1 MKINK
6 AYKFRL
12 EPNAEQEFILNN
24 LVGSA
29 RFVWNQVLAVSFE
42 MFAKNEFINAT
53 NLVNKIMD
61 IKANPEFAFLKTS
74 SNAVS
79 LQQKIRDL
87 ASAWSRFFD
96 SKVHAR
102 LKENKKKPKKPKFFK
117 LADGTEIQLRPLM
130 PRFKRKSDG
139 CDSIRL
145 VQFDKYCR
153 VEGNRVKLPNGVG
166 FVKFRKS
173 QDILGIIKNVT
184 ISKKSGH
191 WYVSFGTER
200 ELEQNPIHPSK
211 TAIGIDLGVSKLVT
225 GSNGQCFKPKSSFK
239 ANQGKLAKLQRQL
252 SRKVLFSQNWKKQNR
267 KIQKLHHHIANI
279 RHDYLHKITTAIS
292 KNHAMI
298 ACEDLKV
305 ANMSKSASGSAT
317 QHGRNVKAKSGLN
330 KSILDQGWGMMI
342 DMLEYKQHWQGG
354 VLIKVNPRYTSQTCF
369 ECKHIAKENRQTQA
383 KFECVKCG
391 HKANADVNAAKNIL
405 SAGHAVLSAEGGC
418 SKGRPMKQKT
428 SDTVRM
434 LPKSLCF

>member
-1 MKINK
+1 M
-6 AYKFRL
+6 
-12 EPNAEQEFILNN
+12 
-24 LVGSA
+24 
-29 RFVWNQVLAVSFE
+29 
-42 MFAKNEFINAT
+42 
-53 NLVNKIMD
+53 
-61 IKANPEFAFLKTS
+61 
-74 SNAVS
+74 S
-79 LQQKIRDL
+79 LQQKVRDL

-96 SKVHAR
+96 LKAHAR

-117 LADGTEIQLRPLM
+117 LTDGTQIQLRPLM

-173 QDILGIIKNVT
+173 QDIIGTIKNIT

-200 ELEQNPIHPSK
+200 ELAQNPIHPS
-211 TAIGIDLGVSKLVT
+211 TSALGIDLGITKLLT
-225 GSNGQCFKPKSSFK
+225 TSDGQTIKPKNSFK
-239 ANQGKLAKLQRQL
+239 INQEKLAKLQRQL
-252 SRKVLFSQNWKKQNR
+252 SKKVKFSENWKKQNR

-279 RHDYLHKITTAIS
+279 RHDYLHKVTTSIS
-292 KNHAMI
+292 KSHAMI

-305 ANMSKSASGSAT
+305 ANMSKSASGT
-317 QHGRNVKAKSGLN
+317 MENKGRHVKAKSGLN
-330 KSILDQGWGMMI
+330 KSILDQGFSMMV
-342 DMLEYKQHWQGG
+342 DMIEYKQQWRGG
-354 VLIKVNPRYTSQTCF
+354 LLIKINPRYTSQTCF
-369 ECKHIAKENRQTQA
+369 ECKHIAKESRQTQS

-391 HKANADVNAAKNIL
+391 YIANADVNAARNIL
-405 SAGHAVLSAEGGC
+405 AAGHAVLSAEGGC

-428 SDTVRM
+428 CDLREKVA
-434 LPKSLCF
+434 

>member
-12 EPNAEQEFILNN
+12 EPNVEQQVILNN

-29 RFVWNQVLAVSFE
+29 RFVWNQMLAMSFE
-42 MFAKNEFINAT
+42 MFANNEFINAT

-61 IKANPEFAFLKTS
+61 LKNNPDFEFLKS
-74 SNAVS
+74 HSNAVS
-79 LQQKIRDL
+79 LQQKVRDL

-96 SKVHAR
+96 PKVHAK
-102 LKENKKKPKKPKFFK
+102 LKENKKKIRKPKFFK

-153 VEGNRVKLPNGVG
+153 IEGNRVKLPNGIG
-166 FVKFRKS
+166 LVKFRKS
-173 QDILGIIKNVT
+173 QDIIGTIKNVT

-191 WYVSFGTER
+191 WYVSFGCER
-200 ELEQNPIHPSK
+200 ELDQNPIHPSK
-211 TAIGIDLGVSKLVT
+211 TAIGIDLGITKLIST
-225 GSNGQCFKPKSSFK
+225 SDGQYIKPKNSFK
-239 ANQGKLAKLQRQL
+239 SNQVKLAKLQRQL
-252 SRKVLFSQNWKKQNR
+252 SRKVLFSQNWQKQNR

-279 RHDYLHKITTAIS
+279 RHDYLHKITTNIS

-298 ACEDLKV
+298 VVEDLKV
-305 ANMSKSASGSAT
+305 VNMSKSASGSAV

-330 KSILDQGWGMMI
+330 KSILDQGWGMMV
-342 DMLEYKQHWQGG
+342 DMIEYKQHWQGG
-354 VLIKVNPRYTSQTCF
+354 LLIKINPRYTSQTCSQ
-369 ECKHIAKENRQTQA
+369 CQHIAKENRRSQA
-383 KFECVKCG
+383 RFECVKCTYV
-391 HKANADVNAAKNIL
+391 ANADFNAARNIL
-405 SAGHAVLSAEGGC
+405 AAGHAVLSAEA
-418 SKGRPMKQKT
+418 
-428 SDTVRM
+428 
-434 LPKSLCF
+434 

>member
-12 EPNAEQEFILNN
+12 EPNAEQEVILNN
-24 LVGSA
+24 LAGSA
-29 RFVWNQVLAVSFE
+29 RFVWNHILAISFA
-42 MFAKNEFINAT
+42 MFAKDEFINAT
-53 NLVNKIMD
+53 NLVNKITEL
-61 IKANPEFAFLKTS
+61 KNNPDFGFLKTQ

-79 LQQKIRDL
+79 LQQKVRDL

-96 SKVHAR
+96 PKAHAR

-117 LADGTEIQLRPLM
+117 LTDGTQIQLRPLM

-173 QDILGIIKNVT
+173 QDIIGTIKNIT

-200 ELEQNPIHPSK
+200 ELAQNPIHPS
-211 TAIGIDLGVSKLVT
+211 TSALGIDLGITKLLT
-225 GSNGQCFKPKSSFK
+225 TSDGQTIKPKNSFK
-239 ANQGKLAKLQRQL
+239 INQEKLAKLQRQL
-252 SRKVLFSQNWKKQNR
+252 SKKVKFSENWKKQNR

-279 RHDYLHKITTAIS
+279 RHDYLHKITTSIS

-305 ANMSKSASGSAT
+305 VNMSKSASGT
-317 QHGRNVKAKSGLN
+317 MENKGRHVKAKSGLN
-330 KSILDQGWGMMI
+330 KSILDQGWGMMV
-342 DMLEYKQHWQGG
+342 DMIEYKQQWRGG
-354 VLIKVNPRYTSQTCF
+354 LLIKINPRYTSQTCF
-369 ECKHIAKENRQTQA
+369 ECKHIAKESRQTQS

-391 HKANADVNAAKNIL
+391 YIANADVNAARNIL
-405 SAGHAVLSAEGGC
+405 AAGHAVLSAEGGC

-428 SDTVRM
+428 CDLRSTVA
-434 LPKSLCF
+434 

>member
-12 EPNAEQEFILNN
+12 EPNAEQEVILNN

-96 SKVHAR
+96 PKVHAR

-200 ELEQNPIHPSK
+200 ELAQNPIHPSK
-211 TAIGIDLGVSKLVT
+211 TAVGIDLGVAKLIAT
-225 GSNGQCFKPKSSFK
+225 SDGQVIKPKNSFK
-239 ANQGKLAKLQRQL
+239 ANQIKLAALQRQL
-252 SRKVLFSQNWKKQNR
+252 SRKVLFSQNWKKHNR

-279 RHDYLHKITTAIS
+279 RHDYLHKITTTIS

-305 ANMSKSASGSAT
+305 ANMSKSASGSMEKK
-317 QHGRNVKAKSGLN
+317 GKNVKAKSGLN
-330 KSILDQGWGMMI
+330 KSILDQGWGMMVN
-342 DMLEYKQHWQGG
+342 MLEYKQQWQGG
-354 VLIKVNPRYTSQTCF
+354 LLIKVNPRYTSQTCF
-369 ECKHIAKENRQTQA
+369 KCKHVAKENRRTQA
-383 KFECVKCG
+383 KFECVECG
-391 HKANADVNAAKNIL
+391 YIANADVNAARNIL
-405 SAGHAVLSAEGGC
+405 AAGHAVLSVEGRC
-418 SKGRPMKQKT
+418 SKGRPLKQKT
-428 SDTVRM
+428 CDGREKVA
-434 LPKSLCF
+434 

>member
-12 EPNAEQEFILNN
+12 EPTVEQEIILNN

-29 RFVWNQVLAVSFE
+29 RFVWNQMLAISFE
-42 MFAKNEFINAT
+42 MFAKDEFINAT

-61 IKANPEFAFLKTS
+61 LKSNPDFEFLKSS

-79 LQQKIRDL
+79 LQQKVRDL

-96 SKVHAR
+96 PKVHAR
-102 LKENKKKPKKPKFFK
+102 LKENKKKSRKPKFFK
-117 LADGTEIQLRPLM
+117 LADGTEIQRRPLM
-130 PRFKRKSDG
+130 PQFKRKSDG

-166 FVKFRKS
+166 LVKFRKS
-173 QDILGIIKNVT
+173 QDIIGIIKNVT
-184 ISKKSGH
+184 ISKKSGR
-191 WYVSFGTER
+191 WYVSFGTEH
-200 ELEQNPIHPSK
+200 EPIENPRHPSK
-211 TAIGIDLGVSKLVT
+211 RAIGLDMGISKLLT
-225 GSNGQCFKPKSSFK
+225 TSNGEYIKPKNSFK
-239 ANQGKLAKLQRQL
+239 VNQVKLAKLQRGL
-252 SRKVLFSQNWKKQNR
+252 AKKVKFSENWKKHNR

-279 RHDYLHKITTAIS
+279 RHDYLHKITTSIS

-305 ANMSKSASGSAT
+305 ANMSKSASGT
-317 QHGRNVKAKSGLN
+317 VENKGHHVKAKSGLN
-330 KSILDQGWGMMI
+330 KSILDQGWGMMVN
-342 DMLEYKQHWQGG
+342 MLEYKQQWRGG
-354 VLIKVNPRYTSQTCF
+354 LLIKVNSRYTSQTCF
-369 ECKHIAKENRQTQA
+369 ECQHIAKENRQTQS

-391 HKANADVNAAKNIL
+391 YVANADFNAARNIL
-405 SAGHAVLSAEGGC
+405 AAGHAVLSAEGGC
-418 SKGRPMKQKT
+418 SKGRPLKQKT
-428 SDTVRM
+428 SNLREKVA
-434 LPKSLCF
+434 

>member
-12 EPNAEQEFILNN
+12 EPNAEQEVILNN

-96 SKVHAR
+96 PKVHAR

-139 CDSIRL
+139 RDSIRL

-200 ELEQNPIHPSK
+200 ELAQNPIHPS
-211 TAIGIDLGVSKLVT
+211 TSAIGIDLGVAKLIAT
-225 GSNGQCFKPKSSFK
+225 SDGQVIKPKNSFK
-239 ANQGKLAKLQRQL
+239 ANQLKLAALQRQL
-252 SRKVLFSQNWKKQNR
+252 SRKVLFSQNWKKQNS

-279 RHDYLHKITTAIS
+279 RHDYLHKITTTIS

-305 ANMSKSASGSAT
+305 ANMSKSASGSMEKK
-317 QHGRNVKAKSGLN
+317 GKNVKAKSGLN
-330 KSILDQGWGMMI
+330 KSILDQGWGMMVN
-342 DMLEYKQHWQGG
+342 MLEYKQQWQGG
-354 VLIKVNPRYTSQTCF
+354 LLIKVNPRYTSQTCF
-369 ECKHIAKENRQTQA
+369 ECKHVAKENRRTQA
-383 KFECVKCG
+383 KFECVECG
-391 HKANADVNAAKNIL
+391 YIANADVNAARNIL
-405 SAGHAVLSAEGGC
+405 AAGHAVLSVEGRC
-418 SKGRPMKQKT
+418 SKGRPLKQKT
-428 SDTVRM
+428 CDGREKVA
-434 LPKSLCF
+434 

>member
-6 AYKFRL
+6 AYQFRL
-12 EPNAEQEFILNN
+12 EPTVEQAVVLNN

-29 RFVWNQVLAVSFE
+29 RFVWNQMLAISFE

-61 IKANPEFAFLKTS
+61 LKNNPDFSFLKS
-74 SNAVS
+74 QSNAVS

-96 SKVHAR
+96 PKVHAR
-102 LKENKKKPKKPKFFK
+102 YKENKKKPRKPKSFK
-117 LADGTEIQLRPLM
+117 LLDGTELQLRPLM
-130 PRFKRKSDG
+130 PQWKRKIDRR
-139 CDSIRL
+139 DSMRL

-173 QDILGIIKNVT
+173 QDIIGTIKNIT

-191 WYVSFGTER
+191 WYVSFGCER
-200 ELEQNPIHPSK
+200 ELDQNPIHPSK
-211 TAIGIDLGVSKLVT
+211 SAIGIDLGVTKLIT
-225 GSNGQCFKPKSSFK
+225 TSEGQHIKPKNSFK
-239 ANQGKLAKLQRQL
+239 ANQIKLAALQRQL

-305 ANMSKSASGSAT
+305 ANMSKSASGT
-317 QHGRNVKAKSGLN
+317 LENKGRNVKAKSGLN

-342 DMLEYKQHWQGG
+342 DMLEYKQHWTGG
-354 VLIKVNPRYTSQTCF
+354 LLVKVNPQYTSQTCSQ
-369 ECKHIAKENRQTQA
+369 CQHIAKENRQTQA
-383 KFECVKCG
+383 KFECVQCG
-391 HKANADVNAAKNIL
+391 YIANADINAARNIL
-405 SAGHAVLSAEGGC
+405 SAGHAVLSVEGGRG
-418 SKGRPMKQKT
+418 KGRPLKQKT
-428 SDTVRM
+428 CDLREKVA
-434 LPKSLCF
+434 

>member
-12 EPNAEQEFILNN
+12 EPNAEQEVILNN

-29 RFVWNQVLAVSFE
+29 RFVWNQMLAVSFE

-96 SKVHAR
+96 PKVHAR

-130 PRFKRKSDG
+130 PRSKRKSDG

-153 VEGNRVKLPNGVG
+153 VDGNRVKLPNGVG
-166 FVKFRKS
+166 FGKFRKS
-173 QDILGIIKNVT
+173 QDILGTIKNVT

-200 ELEQNPIHPSK
+200 ESEKPIHPATS
-211 TAIGIDLGVSKLVT
+211 ALGIDLGVTKLIT
-225 GSNGQCFKPKSSFK
+225 TSNGTVIKPKNSFK
-239 ANQGKLAKLQRQL
+239 SNQIKLAKLQRQL

-279 RHDYLHKITTAIS
+279 RHDYLHKLTTAIS

-305 ANMSKSASGSAT
+305 VNMSGSASGT
-317 QHGRNVKAKSGLN
+317 LENKGRNVKAKSGLN
-330 KSILDQGWGMMI
+330 KSILDQGWSMALT
-342 DMLEYKQHWQGG
+342 MLEYKQQWRGG
-354 VLIKVNPRYTSQTCF
+354 LLVKVNPRYTSQTCF
-369 ECKHIAKENRQTQA
+369 ECKHVAKENRQTQA
-383 KFECVKCG
+383 KFECVECG
-391 HKANADVNAAKNIL
+391 HKANADVNAARNIL
-405 SAGHAVLSAEGGC
+405 AAGHAVLSVEGGC
-418 SKGRPMKQKT
+418 SKGRPLKQKT
-428 SDTVRM
+428 CDGREKVA
-434 LPKSLCF
+434 

>member
-12 EPNAEQEFILNN
+12 EPNAEQEVILNN

-96 SKVHAR
+96 PKVHAR

-130 PRFKRKSDG
+130 PQWKRKSDG

-200 ELEQNPIHPSK
+200 ELAQNPIHPSK
-211 TAIGIDLGVSKLVT
+211 TAVGIDLGVAKLIAT
-225 GSNGQCFKPKSSFK
+225 SDGQVIKPKNSFK
-239 ANQGKLAKLQRQL
+239 ANQIKLAALQRQL
-252 SRKVLFSQNWKKQNR
+252 SRKVLFSQNWKKHNR

-279 RHDYLHKITTAIS
+279 RHDYLHKITTTIS

-305 ANMSKSASGSAT
+305 ANMSKSASGSMEKK
-317 QHGRNVKAKSGLN
+317 GKNVKAKSGLN
-330 KSILDQGWGMMI
+330 KSILDQGWGMMVN
-342 DMLEYKQHWQGG
+342 MLEYKQQWQGG
-354 VLIKVNPRYTSQTCF
+354 LLIKVNPRYTSQTCF
-369 ECKHIAKENRQTQA
+369 KCKHVAKENRRTQA
-383 KFECVKCG
+383 KFECVECG
-391 HKANADVNAAKNIL
+391 YIANADVNAARNIL
-405 SAGHAVLSAEGGC
+405 AAGHAVLSVEGRC
-418 SKGRPMKQKT
+418 SKGRPLKQKT
-428 SDTVRM
+428 CDGREKVA
-434 LPKSLCF
+434 

>member
-12 EPNAEQEFILNN
+12 EPNVEQQIILNN

-29 RFVWNQVLAVSFE
+29 RFVWNQMLAISFK

-61 IKANPEFAFLKTS
+61 LKNNPDFDFLRTHA
-74 SNAVS
+74 NAVS
-79 LQQKIRDL
+79 LQQKVRDL

-96 SKVHAR
+96 PKVHAR
-102 LKENKKKPKKPKFFK
+102 LKENKKKPRKPKFFK
-117 LADGTEIQLRPLM
+117 LADGTEIQRRPLM
-130 PRFKRKSDG
+130 PQWKRKSDQN
-139 CDSIRL
+139 DSMRL

-153 VEGNRVKLPNGVG
+153 IEGNRVKLPNGVG

-173 QDILGIIKNVT
+173 QDIIGTIKNVT
-184 ISKKSGH
+184 ISKKSGR

-200 ELEQNPIHPSK
+200 ELAQNPIHPSK
-211 TAIGIDLGVSKLVT
+211 TAIGIDLGISKLIT
-225 GSNGQCFKPKSSFK
+225 TSNSEVIKPKNSFK
-239 ANQGKLAKLQRQL
+239 ANQIKLAALQRQL
-252 SRKVLFSQNWKKQNR
+252 SRKVLFSQNWKKQNS

-279 RHDYLHKITTAIS
+279 RHDYLHKITTTIS

-305 ANMSKSASGSAT
+305 ANMSKSASGSVEKK
-317 QHGRNVKAKSGLN
+317 GKNVKAKSGLN
-330 KSILDQGWGMMI
+330 KSILDQGWGMMVN
-342 DMLEYKQHWQGG
+342 MLEYKQQWQGG
-354 VLIKVNPRYTSQTCF
+354 LLIKVNPRYTSQTCF
-369 ECKHIAKENRQTQA
+369 NCQHIAKENRQTQS
-383 KFECVKCG
+383 KFECVKCMYV
-391 HKANADVNAAKNIL
+391 ANADVNAARNIL
-405 SAGHAVLSAEGGC
+405 AAGHAVLSVEGGR

-428 SDTVRM
+428 CNPREKVA
-434 LPKSLCF
+434 

>member
-12 EPNAEQEFILNN
+12 EPNVEQQVILNN

-29 RFVWNQVLAVSFE
+29 RFVWNQMLAMSFE
-42 MFAKNEFINAT
+42 MFANNEFINAT

-61 IKANPEFAFLKTS
+61 LKNNPDFEFLKTHA
-74 SNAVS
+74 NAVS
-79 LQQKIRDL
+79 LQQKVRDL
-87 ASAWSRFFD
+87 AAAWSRFFD
-96 SKVHAR
+96 PKVHAR
-102 LKENKKKPKKPKFFK
+102 LKENKKKPRKPKFFK

-130 PRFKRKSDG
+130 PHFKRKSDG
-139 CDSIRL
+139 RDSIRL
-145 VQFDKYCR
+145 VQFDKYCK
-153 VEGNRVKLPNGVG
+153 VDGNRVKLPNGVG

-173 QDILGIIKNVT
+173 QDIIGTIKNIT

-200 ELEQNPIHPSK
+200 ELSQNPIHPSK
-211 TAIGIDLGVSKLVT
+211 TAIGVDLGISKLLT
-225 GSNGQCFKPKSSFK
+225 TSNGEHIAPKNSFK
-239 ANQGKLAKLQRQL
+239 ANQAKLTKLQRQL
-252 SRKVLFSQNWKKQNR
+252 SKKVLFSQNWKNHNR

-279 RHDYLHKITTAIS
+279 RHDYLHKITTSIS

-305 ANMSKSASGSAT
+305 VNMSRSASGSAI

-330 KSILDQGWGMMI
+330 RSILDQGWSMMVN
-342 DMLEYKQHWQGG
+342 MLEYKQHWRGG
-354 VLIKVNPRYTSQTCF
+354 LLIKVNPRYTSQTCF
-369 ECKHIAKENRQTQA
+369 ECKYVAKDNRQTQA

-391 HKANADVNAAKNIL
+391 HSNNADINAARNIL
-405 SAGHAVLSAEGGC
+405 SAGHAVLSVEGGC
-418 SKGRPMKQKT
+418 GKGRPMKQKT
-428 SDTVRM
+428 CGLREKAT
-434 LPKSLCF
+434 

>member
-12 EPNAEQEFILNN
+12 EPNAEQEIILNN

-29 RFVWNQVLAVSFE
+29 RFVWNQMLAISFE
-42 MFAKNEFINAT
+42 IFAKNEFINAT
-53 NLVNKIMD
+53 NLVNKI
-61 IKANPEFAFLKTS
+61 IGLKNNPDFAFLKTHA
-74 SNAVS
+74 NAVS
-79 LQQKIRDL
+79 LQQKVRDL
-87 ASAWSRFFD
+87 AAAWSRFFD
-96 SKVHAR
+96 PKVHAR
-102 LKENKKKPKKPKFFK
+102 LKENKNKPRKPKFFK
-117 LADGTEIQLRPLM
+117 LADGTEIQHRPLM
-130 PRFKRKSDG
+130 PQFKRKADG

-153 VEGNRVKLPNGVG
+153 IEGNRVKLPNGIG
-166 FVKFRKS
+166 LVKFRKS
-173 QDILGIIKNVT
+173 QDIIGTIKNVT

-200 ELEQNPIHPSK
+200 ELTENPRHPSK
-211 TAIGIDLGVSKLVT
+211 SAIGLDMGITKLLT
-225 GSNGQCFKPKSSFK
+225 TSNGETIKPKNSFK
-239 ANQGKLAKLQRQL
+239 ANQLKLAKLQRQL
-252 SRKVLFSQNWKKQNR
+252 SRKVLFSQNWKKQKH

-279 RHDYLHKITTAIS
+279 RHDYLHKITTSIS

-305 ANMSKSASGSAT
+305 ANMSTSASGTTA
-317 QHGRNVKAKSGLN
+317 QKGRNVKAKSGLN
-330 KSILDQGWGMMI
+330 RAILDQGWGIMI
-342 DMLEYKQHWQGG
+342 DMLEYKQQWQGG
-354 VLIKVNPRYTSQTCF
+354 LLIKVNPRYTSQTCSQ
-369 ECKHIAKENRQTQA
+369 CQHIAKENRQTQS

-391 HKANADVNAAKNIL
+391 HKANADINAARNIL

-428 SDTVRM
+428 SDPRKKVA
-434 LPKSLCF
+434 

>member
-12 EPNAEQEFILNN
+12 EPNAEQEVILNN

-29 RFVWNQVLAVSFE
+29 RFVWNQMLAVSFE

-79 LQQKIRDL
+79 LQQKVRDL

-96 SKVHAR
+96 PKVHAR

-117 LADGTEIQLRPLM
+117 LPDGTEIQLRPLM

-252 SRKVLFSQNWKKQNR
+252 SRKVLFSNNWKKQNR

-279 RHDYLHKITTAIS
+279 RHDYLHKISTDIS

-298 ACEDLKV
+298 VCEDLKV
-305 ANMSKSASGSAT
+305 VNMSRSASGT
-317 QHGRNVKAKSGLN
+317 LENKGRNVKAKSGLN

-342 DMLEYKQHWQGG
+342 DMMDYKQQWHGG
-354 VLIKVNPRYTSQTCF
+354 LLIKVDPRYTSQTCF
-369 ECKHIAKENRQTQA
+369 KCKHVAKENRRTQA
-383 KFECVKCG
+383 EFECVECG
-391 HKANADVNAAKNIL
+391 HQENADINAVKNIL
-405 SAGHAVLSAEGGC
+405 SAGHAVLSVEGGC
-418 SKGRPMKQKT
+418 SKSRPLKQKT
-428 SDTVRM
+428 CGLREKVT
-434 LPKSLCF
+434 

>member
-12 EPNAEQEFILNN
+12 EPNTEQEIILNN

-29 RFVWNQVLAVSFE
+29 RFVWNQVLAISFE
-42 MFAKNEFINAT
+42 MFAKDAFINAT

-61 IKANPEFAFLKTS
+61 LKSNPDFEFLKTS

-79 LQQKIRDL
+79 LQQKVRDL

-96 SKVHAR
+96 PKVHAR
-102 LKENKKKPKKPKFFK
+102 LKENKKKPRKPKFFK
-117 LADGTEIQLRPLM
+117 LADGTEIQRRPLM
-130 PRFKRKSDG
+130 PQFKRKSDG
-139 CDSIRL
+139 RDSIRL

-166 FVKFRKS
+166 LVTFRKS
-173 QDILGIIKNVT
+173 QDIIGTIKNVT
-184 ISKKSGH
+184 ISKKLGH

-200 ELEQNPIHPSK
+200 ELDENPRHPATS
-211 TAIGIDLGVSKLVT
+211 AIGLDMGISKLLT
-225 GSNGQCFKPKSSFK
+225 TSNGQYIKPKNSFK
-239 ANQGKLAKLQRQL
+239 ANQIKLAKLQRQL

-267 KIQKLHHHIANI
+267 KIQKLHSHIANI
-279 RHDYLHKITTAIS
+279 RHDYLHKVTTRIS

-305 ANMSKSASGSAT
+305 ANMSKSASGSVENK
-317 QHGRNVKAKSGLN
+317 GRHVKAKSGLN
-330 KSILDQGWGMMI
+330 KSILDQGWGMMV

-354 VLIKVNPRYTSQTCF
+354 LLIKVNPRYTSQTCS
-369 ECKHIAKENRQTQA
+369 ECQHIAVDNRQTQS
-383 KFECVKCG
+383 KFECVKCMYV
-391 HKANADVNAAKNIL
+391 ANADFNAARNIL
-405 SAGHAVLSAEGGC
+405 AAGHAVLSAEGGC
-418 SKGRPMKQKT
+418 SKGRPLKQKT
-428 SDTVRM
+428 SDLREKVA
-434 LPKSLCF
+434 

>member
-12 EPNAEQEFILNN
+12 EPNAEQEIILNN

-29 RFVWNQVLAVSFE
+29 RFVWNQMLAISFE

-53 NLVNKIMD
+53 NLVNKIID
-61 IKANPEFAFLKTS
+61 LKNNPDFDFLRTHA
-74 SNAVS
+74 NAVS

-96 SKVHAR
+96 SKTHTR
-102 LKENKKKPKKPKFFK
+102 LKENKKKLRKPKFFK
-117 LADGTEIQLRPLM
+117 LSDGTEIQLRQLM

-139 CDSIRL
+139 CDSMRL

-153 VEGNRVKLPNGVG
+153 IEGNRVKLPNGVG
-166 FVKFRKS
+166 FVKFKKS
-173 QDILGIIKNVT
+173 QDIIGTIKNVT

-200 ELEQNPIHPSK
+200 ALPENPIHPS
-211 TAIGIDLGVSKLVT
+211 TSAIGIDLGITKLIT
-225 GSNGQCFKPKSSFK
+225 TSDGQYIKPKNSFK
-239 ANQGKLAKLQRQL
+239 ANQVKLAKLQRGL
-252 SRKVLFSQNWKKQNR
+252 AKKVKFSANWKKQNR

-279 RHDYLHKITTAIS
+279 RHDYLHKIITTIS

-305 ANMSKSASGSAT
+305 ANMSKSASGT
-317 QHGRNVKAKSGLN
+317 KEKKGRHVKAKSGLN
-330 KSILDQGWGMMI
+330 KSILDQGWGMMVN
-342 DMLEYKQHWQGG
+342 MLEYKQQWQGG
-354 VLIKVNPRYTSQTCF
+354 LLIKVNPRYTSQTCF
-369 ECKHIAKENRQTQA
+369 ECKHIAKENRRTQA
-383 KFECVKCG
+383 NFECVKCTYI
-391 HKANADVNAAKNIL
+391 ANADVNAARNIL
-405 SAGHAVLSAEGGC
+405 TAGHAVLSAEGGRG
-418 SKGRPMKQKT
+418 KGRPLKQKT
-428 SDTVRM
+428 CDGREKVA
-434 LPKSLCF
+434 

>member
-12 EPNAEQEFILNN
+12 EPNVEQQVILNN

-29 RFVWNQVLAVSFE
+29 RFVWNQMLAMSFE
-42 MFAKNEFINAT
+42 MFANNEFINAT

-61 IKANPEFAFLKTS
+61 LKNNPDFEFLKS
-74 SNAVS
+74 HSNAVS
-79 LQQKIRDL
+79 LQQKVRDL

-96 SKVHAR
+96 PKVHAK
-102 LKENKKKPKKPKFFK
+102 LKENKKKIRKPKFFK

-153 VEGNRVKLPNGVG
+153 IEGNRVKLPNGIG

-173 QDILGIIKNVT
+173 QDIIGTIKNVA
-184 ISKKSGH
+184 ISKKSGR
-191 WYVSFGTER
+191 WYVSFGCEH
-200 ELEQNPIHPSK
+200 EIENPIHPSK
-211 TAIGIDLGVSKLVT
+211 TAIGIDLGITKLIST
-225 GSNGQCFKPKSSFK
+225 SDGQYIKPKNSFK
-239 ANQGKLAKLQRQL
+239 SNQVKLAKLQRQL
-252 SRKVLFSQNWKKQNR
+252 SRKVLFSQNWQKQNR

-279 RHDYLHKITTAIS
+279 RHDYLHKITTNIS

-298 ACEDLKV
+298 VVEDLKV
-305 ANMSKSASGSAT
+305 VNMSKSASGSAV

-330 KSILDQGWGMMI
+330 KLILDQGWGMMVN
-342 DMLEYKQHWQGG
+342 MLEYKQQWQGG
-354 VLIKVNPRYTSQTCF
+354 LLIKVNPRYTSQTCF
-369 ECKHIAKENRQTQA
+369 ECKHIAKENRRTQA
-383 KFECVKCG
+383 NFECVKCTYI
-391 HKANADVNAAKNIL
+391 ANADVNAARNIL
-405 SAGHAVLSAEGGC
+405 AAGHAVLSAEGGRG
-418 SKGRPMKQKT
+418 KGRPLKQKT
-428 SDTVRM
+428 CDGREKVA
-434 LPKSLCF
+434 

>member
-12 EPNAEQEFILNN
+12 EPNAEQEAILNN

-87 ASAWSRFFD
+87 ASAWLCFFD

-139 CDSIRL
+139 RDSIRL

-173 QDILGIIKNVT
+173 QEILGTIKNVT

-211 TAIGIDLGVSKLVT
+211 TAVGIDLGVAKLIAT
-225 GSNGQCFKPKSSFK
+225 SDGQVIKPKNSFK
-239 ANQGKLAKLQRQL
+239 ANQIKLAALQRQL
-252 SRKVLFSQNWKKQNR
+252 SRKVLFSQNWKKQNS

-279 RHDYLHKITTAIS
+279 RHDYLHKITTTIS

-305 ANMSKSASGSAT
+305 ANMSKSASGSVEKK
-317 QHGRNVKAKSGLN
+317 GKNVKAKSGLN
-330 KSILDQGWGMMI
+330 KSILDQGWGMMVN
-342 DMLEYKQHWQGG
+342 MLEYKQQWQGG
-354 VLIKVNPRYTSQTCF
+354 LLIKVNPRYTSQTCF
-369 ECKHIAKENRQTQA
+369 NCQHIAKENRQTQS
-383 KFECVKCG
+383 KFECVKCMYV
-391 HKANADVNAAKNIL
+391 ANADVNAARNIL
-405 SAGHAVLSAEGGC
+405 AAGHAVLSVEGGR

-434 LPKSLCF
+434 LPKS

>member
-12 EPNAEQEFILNN
+12 EPNAEQEVILNN

-130 PRFKRKSDG
+130 PRFKRKSEER
-139 CDSIRL
+139 DSIRL
-145 VQFDKYCR
+145 VQFDKYCKID
-153 VEGNRVKLPNGVG
+153 GNRVKLPNGVG
-166 FVKFRKS
+166 LVKFRKS
-173 QDILGIIKNVT
+173 QEILGTIKNVT

-200 ELEQNPIHPSK
+200 ELDEKPRHPSK
-211 TAIGIDLGVSKLVT
+211 TAIGLDMGISKLLT
-225 GSNGQCFKPKSSFK
+225 TSNGEYIKPKNSFK
-239 ANQGKLAKLQRQL
+239 ANQLKLAKLQRGL
-252 SRKVLFSQNWKKQNR
+252 AKKVKFSENWKKQNR

-279 RHDYLHKITTAIS
+279 RHDYLHKISTDIS

-298 ACEDLKV
+298 VCEDLKV
-305 ANMSKSASGSAT
+305 VNMSGSASGT
-317 QHGRNVKAKSGLN
+317 LENKGRNVKAKSGLN
-330 KSILDQGWGMMI
+330 KSILDQGWSMALT
-342 DMLEYKQHWQGG
+342 MLEYKQQWQGG
-354 VLIKVNPRYTSQTCF
+354 LLIKVNPRYTSQTCF
-369 ECKHIAKENRQTQA
+369 ECKHVAKENRRTQA
-383 KFECVKCG
+383 KFECVECG
-391 HKANADVNAAKNIL
+391 YIANADVNAARNIL
-405 SAGHAVLSAEGGC
+405 AAGHAVLSVEGRC
-418 SKGRPMKQKT
+418 SKGRPLKQKT
-428 SDTVRM
+428 CDGREKVA
-434 LPKSLCF
+434 

>member
-12 EPNAEQEFILNN
+12 EPNAEQEIILNN

-29 RFVWNQVLAVSFE
+29 RFVWNQMLAISFE

-61 IKANPEFAFLKTS
+61 LKNNPDFDFLRTHA
-74 SNAVS
+74 NAVS

-96 SKVHAR
+96 PKVHAK

-117 LADGTEIQLRPLM
+117 LSDGTEIQLRSLM

-153 VEGNRVKLPNGVG
+153 IEGNRVRLPNGIG
-166 FVKFRKS
+166 LVKFRKS
-173 QDILGIIKNVT
+173 QDIIGTIKNIT

-200 ELEQNPIHPSK
+200 QLTESPRHPATS
-211 TAIGIDLGVSKLVT
+211 AIGLDMGITKLIT
-225 GSNGQCFKPKSSFK
+225 TSNGEAIQPKNSFK
-239 ANQGKLAKLQRQL
+239 ANQIKLAKLQRQL
-252 SRKVLFSQNWKKQNR
+252 SKKVKFSANWKKQNR

-279 RHDYLHKITTAIS
+279 RHDYLHKITTTIS

-305 ANMSKSASGSAT
+305 ANMSKSASGSVAE
-317 QHGRNVKAKSGLN
+317 HGRNVKAKSGLN
-330 KSILDQGWGMMI
+330 KSILDQGWGMMV
-342 DMLEYKQHWQGG
+342 DMLEYKQQWRGG
-354 VLIKVNPRYTSQTCF
+354 LLIKVNPQYTSQTCF
-369 ECKHIAKENRQTQA
+369 ECKHIAKENRRTQA

-391 HKANADVNAAKNIL
+391 HKANADVNAARNIL
-405 SAGHAVLSAEGGC
+405 SAGHAVLSVEGGC

-428 SDTVRM
+428 CDGREKVA
-434 LPKSLCF
+434 

>member
-12 EPNAEQEFILNN
+12 EPNAEQQIILNN

-29 RFVWNQVLAVSFE
+29 RFVWNQILAISFE

-61 IKANPEFAFLKTS
+61 LKNNPDFDFLRTHA
-74 SNAVS
+74 NAVS
-79 LQQKIRDL
+79 LQQKVRDL

-96 SKVHAR
+96 PKVHAR
-102 LKENKKKPKKPKFFK
+102 LKENKKKLRKPKFFK
-117 LADGTEIQLRPLM
+117 LSDGTEIQLRQLM

-153 VEGNRVKLPNGVG
+153 IEGNRIKLPSGIG

-173 QDILGIIKNVT
+173 QDIIGTIKNIT

-191 WYVSFGTER
+191 WYVSFGTETQLT
-200 ELEQNPIHPSK
+200 ENPRHPATS
-211 TAIGIDLGVSKLVT
+211 AIGLDMGITKLIT
-225 GSNGQCFKPKSSFK
+225 TSDGQYIKPKNSFK
-239 ANQGKLAKLQRQL
+239 ANQLKLAKLQRGL
-252 SRKVLFSQNWKKQNR
+252 AKKVKFSENWKKQNR

-279 RHDYLHKITTAIS
+279 RHDYLHKVTTSIS
-292 KNHAMI
+292 KSHAMI

-305 ANMSKSASGSAT
+305 ANMSKSASGT
-317 QHGRNVKAKSGLN
+317 VENKGRQVKAKSGLN
-330 KSILDQGWGMMI
+330 KSILDQGWGMMVN
-342 DMLEYKQHWQGG
+342 MLEYKQQWHGG
-354 VLIKVNPRYTSQTCF
+354 LLIKVNPRYTSQTCF
-369 ECKHIAKENRQTQA
+369 ECKYVAKDNRQTQA

-391 HKANADVNAAKNIL
+391 HSNNADINAARNIL
-405 SAGHAVLSAEGGC
+405 SAGHAALSVEGGR

-428 SDTVRM
+428 CNPREKVA
-434 LPKSLCF
+434 

>member
-12 EPNAEQEFILNN
+12 EPNAEQEVILNN
-24 LVGSA
+24 LAGSA
-29 RFVWNQVLAVSFE
+29 RFVWNHILAISFA
-42 MFAKNEFINAT
+42 MFAKDEFINAT
-53 NLVNKIMD
+53 NLVNKITEL
-61 IKANPEFAFLKTS
+61 KNNPDLGFLKIQ

-79 LQQKIRDL
+79 LQQKVRDL

-96 SKVHAR
+96 PKAHAR

-117 LADGTEIQLRPLM
+117 LTDGTQIQLRPLM

-173 QDILGIIKNVT
+173 QDIIGTIKNIT

-200 ELEQNPIHPSK
+200 ELAQNPIHPS
-211 TAIGIDLGVSKLVT
+211 TSALGIDLGITKLLT
-225 GSNGQCFKPKSSFK
+225 TSDGQTIKPKNSFK
-239 ANQGKLAKLQRQL
+239 INQEKLAKLQRQL
-252 SRKVLFSQNWKKQNR
+252 SKKVKFSENWKKQNR

-279 RHDYLHKITTAIS
+279 RHDYLHKITTSIS

-305 ANMSKSASGSAT
+305 VNMSKSASGT
-317 QHGRNVKAKSGLN
+317 MENKGRHVKAKSGLN
-330 KSILDQGWGMMI
+330 KSILDQGWGMMV
-342 DMLEYKQHWQGG
+342 DMIEYKQQWRGG
-354 VLIKVNPRYTSQTCF
+354 LLIKINPRYTSQTCF
-369 ECKHIAKENRQTQA
+369 ECKHIAKESRQTQS

-391 HKANADVNAAKNIL
+391 YIANADVNAARNIL
-405 SAGHAVLSAEGGC
+405 AAGHAVLSAEGGC

-428 SDTVRM
+428 CDLRSTVA
-434 LPKSLCF
+434 

>member
-12 EPNAEQEFILNN
+12 EPNAEQEVILNN

-29 RFVWNQVLAVSFE
+29 RFVWNQMLAISFE
-42 MFAKNEFINAT
+42 MFAKNEFINAN

-61 IKANPEFAFLKTS
+61 LKNNPDFAFLKTHA
-74 SNAVS
+74 NAVS

-96 SKVHAR
+96 PKVHAR
-102 LKENKKKPKKPKFFK
+102 LKENKKKPRKPKFFK
-117 LADGTEIQLRPLM
+117 LSDGTEIQLRSLM

-153 VEGNRVKLPNGVG
+153 IEGNRVKLPNGIG
-166 FVKFRKS
+166 LVKFRKS
-173 QDILGIIKNVT
+173 QDIIGTIKNIT

-200 ELEQNPIHPSK
+200 QLTESPRHPATS
-211 TAIGIDLGVSKLVT
+211 AIGLDMGITKLIT
-225 GSNGQCFKPKSSFK
+225 TSNGEAIQPKNSFK
-239 ANQGKLAKLQRQL
+239 ANQIKLAKLQRQL
-252 SRKVLFSQNWKKQNR
+252 SKKVKFSANWKKQNR

-279 RHDYLHKITTAIS
+279 RHDYLQKITTTIS
-292 KNHAMI
+292 KSHAMI

-305 ANMSKSASGSAT
+305 ANMSKSASGT
-317 QHGRNVKAKSGLN
+317 MEKKGRNVKAKSGLN
-330 KSILDQGWGMMI
+330 KSILDQGWGMMV
-342 DMLEYKQHWQGG
+342 DMLEYKQQWRGG
-354 VLIKVNPRYTSQTCF
+354 LLIKVNPRYTSQTCF
-369 ECKHIAKENRQTQA
+369 ECKHIAKENRRTQA
-383 KFECVKCG
+383 KFECVKCRYV
-391 HKANADVNAAKNIL
+391 ANADVNAAKNIL
-405 SAGHAVLSAEGGC
+405 SAGHAVLSVEGGR
-418 SKGRPMKQKT
+418 SKGRPLKQKT
-428 SDTVRM
+428 CDGREKVA
-434 LPKSLCF
+434 

>member
-12 EPNAEQEFILNN
+12 EPNVEQQVILNN

-29 RFVWNQVLAVSFE
+29 RFVWNQMLAMSFE
-42 MFAKNEFINAT
+42 MFANNEFINAT

-61 IKANPEFAFLKTS
+61 LKNNPDFEFLKS
-74 SNAVS
+74 HSNAVS
-79 LQQKIRDL
+79 LQQKVRDL

-96 SKVHAR
+96 PKVHAK
-102 LKENKKKPKKPKFFK
+102 LKENKKKIRKPKFFT

-139 CDSIRL
+139 FDSIRL

-153 VEGNRVKLPNGVG
+153 IEGNRVKLPNGIG
-166 FVKFRKS
+166 LVKFRKS
-173 QDILGIIKNVT
+173 QDIIGTIKNVT
-184 ISKKSGH
+184 ISKKSGR
-191 WYVSFGTER
+191 WYLSFGCER
-200 ELEQNPIHPSK
+200 EIENPIHPSK
-211 TAIGIDLGVSKLVT
+211 TAIGIDLGITRLIST
-225 GSNGQCFKPKSSFK
+225 SDGQYIKPKNSFK
-239 ANQGKLAKLQRQL
+239 SNQVKLAKLQRQL

-279 RHDYLHKITTAIS
+279 RHDYLHKITTNIS

-298 ACEDLKV
+298 VVEDLKV
-305 ANMSKSASGSAT
+305 VNMSKSASGSAV

-330 KSILDQGWGMMI
+330 KLILDQGWGMMV
-342 DMLEYKQHWQGG
+342 DMLEYKQHWTGG
-354 VLIKVNPRYTSQTCF
+354 LLVKVNPQYTSQTCSQ
-369 ECKHIAKENRQTQA
+369 CQHITKENRQTQA

-405 SAGHAVLSAEGGC
+405 AAGHAVLSVEGGC

-428 SDTVRM
+428 CDIREKVA
-434 LPKSLCF
+434 

>member
-6 AYKFRL
+6 AYQFRL
-12 EPNAEQEFILNN
+12 EPTVEQAVVLNN

-29 RFVWNQVLAVSFE
+29 RFVWNQILAASFE
-42 MFAKNEFINAT
+42 MFAKNEYINAT
-53 NLVNKIMD
+53 SLVNKIMD
-61 IKANPEFAFLKTS
+61 LKNNPDFSFLKS
-74 SNAVS
+74 QSNAVS

-96 SKVHAR
+96 PKVHAR
-102 LKENKKKPKKPKFFK
+102 YKENKKKPKKPKSFK
-117 LADGTEIQLRPLM
+117 LLDGTELQLRPLM
-130 PRFKRKSDG
+130 PQWKRKIDRR
-139 CDSIRL
+139 DSIRL

-173 QDILGIIKNVT
+173 QDIIGIIKNIT

-191 WYVSFGTER
+191 WYVSFGCER
-200 ELEQNPIHPSK
+200 ALDQNPIHPS
-211 TAIGIDLGVSKLVT
+211 TSAIGIDLGITKLIT
-225 GSNGQCFKPKSSFK
+225 TSEGQHIKPKNSFK
-239 ANQGKLAKLQRQL
+239 ANQIKLAALQRQL

-305 ANMSKSASGSAT
+305 ANMSKSASGT
-317 QHGRNVKAKSGLN
+317 LENKGRNVKAKSGLN

-354 VLIKVNPRYTSQTCF
+354 ELIKVNPRYTSQTCSQ
-369 ECKHIAKENRQTQA
+369 CQHITKENRQTQA

-391 HKANADVNAAKNIL
+391 HTANADVNAAKNIL
-405 SAGHAVLSAEGGC
+405 AAGHAVLSAEGGC
-418 SKGRPMKQKT
+418 GKGRPLKQKT
-428 SDTVRM
+428 CDLREKVA
-434 LPKSLCF
+434 